1 MRKRVIVVIGVLN
14 STRSC
19 HFSQGPFRNRRR
31 MSNYVQ
37 RRESYR
43 CRSCVG
49 PEWRLDKSTVFR
61 GLIFTIT
68 AAVANLLELVARL
81 VQELVR
87 FWSAFDCTR
96 FIAMR
101 AQRHLI
107 PGDGAEQL
115 APKLAAALLAPLV
128 AYLRGVLAH
137 GID

>member
-1 MRKRVIVVIGVLN
+1 MKMPSHKSALPALSRSGSSNRQEKWSATAGRGV
-14 STRSC
+14 S
-19 HFSQGPFRNRRR
+19 
-31 MSNYVQ
+31 
-37 RRESYR
+37 
-43 CRSCVG
+43 